1 MLTYKYKLEPNKKQK
16 QLLLQQLD
24 LCRSL
29 YNMLLEQKQYQ
40 RIGQFEQMRQLTEL
54 KQVFPEYKNAHAH
67 MLQNVVKRLD
77 KAFQGFFRRIKAG
90 VKAGYPRFK
99 SKDRFN
105 SLNFSDGCK
114 LEGNQLSVSKVGN
127 IKVRLSR
134 KLPADAA
141 VKTCSIKRTVNGWFA
156 TLTFESLSVPLPVS
170 TKKIGVDVGITQFA
184 ALSNGKFISNPR
196 FYQNAQAELRRAQ
209 RRVARRA
216 NKKSNRRRKAVVL
229 LQKVHARI
237 ANRRMNFLHKESTK
251 LVRKYGTIV
260 VEALNVSG
268 MSRGRLAKQILDCS
282 WSEFFRMLSYKAEN
296 AGRIKPEEPPQ
307 YTSQKCAEC
316 GFVHRDNRK
325 SQAEFECLSCGHKDN
340 ADTNGARN
348 ILANY
353 LARTEPSGVNASE
366 VMLCVV

>member
-24 LCRSL
+24 LCRGL

-54 KQVFPEYKNAHAH
+54 KAAFPEYKNCHAH

-114 LEGNQLSVSKVGN
+114 LNGKQLSVSKVGN

-134 KLPADAA
+134 KLPVDAV
-141 VKTCSIKRTVNGWFA
+141 VKTCSIKRAVNGWFA
-156 TLTFESLSVPLPVS
+156 TLTFESMPLPLPKS

-209 RRVARRA
+209 RKVARRT

-229 LQKVHARI
+229 LRKVHARI
-237 ANRRMNFLHKESTK
+237 ANRRMDFLHKESTK
-251 LVRKYGTIV
+251 LVRKYGTVV
-260 VEALNVSG
+260 VEALNVAG

-282 WSEFFRMLSYKAEN
+282 WSEWFHQLSYKA
-296 AGRIKPEEPPQ
+296 ADAWRQFVTVDPK
-307 YTSQKCAEC
+307 YTSQTCPDC
-316 GFVHRDNRK
+316 GFVSRENRK
-325 SQAEFECLSCGHKDN
+325 TQADFVCISCGYSDN
-340 ADTNGARN
+340 ADHNGAVN
-348 ILANY
+348 ILA
-353 LARTEPSGVNASE
+353 RSEPSFANVGA
-366 VMLCVV
+366 VMLA

>member
-1 MLTYKYKLEPNKKQK
+1 MLTYKYKLEPNQKQR
-16 QLLLQQLD
+16 QLLLQQLE
-24 LCRSL
+24 LSRGL

-40 RIGQFEQMRQLTEL
+40 RIGKFEQMRQVTEL
-54 KQVFPEYKNAHAH
+54 KQAFPEYKNCHAH

-77 KAFQGFFRRIKAG
+77 TAFQNFFRRIKNG
-90 VKAGYPRFK
+90 EKAGYPRFK
-99 SKDRFN
+99 GKDRFN
-105 SLNFSDGCK
+105 SLPFSDGCK
-114 LEGNQLSVSKVGN
+114 LEGNKLSVSKVGN
-127 IKVRLSR
+127 VKVRLSR
-134 KLPADAA
+134 KLPANAV

-156 TLTFESLSVPLPVS
+156 TLAFESTPVFLPPS
-170 TKKIGVDVGITQFA
+170 IKKVGVDVGVTQFA
-184 ALSNGKFISNPR
+184 ALSNGEFIPNPR
-196 FYQNAQAELRRAQ
+196 LYQNAQPELRRAQ
-209 RRVARRA
+209 RRVARRV
-216 NKKSNRRRKAVVL
+216 KGSSRRRKAVVL
-229 LQKVHARI
+229 LKKLHERI
-237 ANRRMNFLHKESTK
+237 ANRRRDFLHKESTK
-251 LVRKYGTIV
+251 LVQKYGTIV

-296 AGRIKPEEPPQ
+296 AGRIKAEEPPQ

-353 LARTEPSGVNASE
+353 LARMEPSNANIAATMA
-366 VMLCVV
+366 V

>member
-24 LCRSL
+24 LCRGL
-29 YNMLLEQKQYQ
+29 YNLLLEQKQYQ

-54 KQVFPEYKNAHAH
+54 KQAFPEYKNAHAH

-77 KAFQGFFRRIKAG
+77 RAFQGFFRRIKAG

-99 SKDRFN
+99 SRDRFN

-114 LEGNQLSVSKVGN
+114 LDGKQLSVAKVGN

-134 KLPADAA
+134 KLPVDAV
-141 VKTCSIKRTVNGWFA
+141 VKTCSIKRAVNGWFA
-156 TLTFESLSVPLPVS
+156 TLTFESMPLPLPKS

-216 NKKSNRRRKAVVL
+216 KQSNRRRKAVVL
-229 LQKVHARI
+229 LQKAHQRI
-237 ANRRMNFLHKESTK
+237 ANRRMDFLHKQSTK

-268 MSRGRLAKQILDCS
+268 MSKGNLSKQILDCS

-296 AGRIKPEEPPQ
+296 AGRIKAEEPPQ

-316 GFVHRDNRK
+316 TSIHRDNRK

-353 LARTEPSGVNASE
+353 LARIEPSGVNASE
-366 VMLCVV
+366 VMLCVA